1 MAVFNSKDR
10 VGKYTVCNIIKSNL
24 YTETYKVV
32 DIEDSPFFLKLF
44 LLNRLP
50 QRLVNESTGSVK
62 EIEYCRRLKHRNLAG
77 YIEDGVVDREDGSY
91 AYYVTPYFNG
101 SILSD
106 AIIQDG
112 VLNEEDATRVFR
124 GILEGLSYLHSQ
136 SPALCHN
143 DLDPSNVML
152 SASTKEPVLID
163 LGHLSERTIGNVW
176 FDTSDL
182 NPIYHANETKM
193 GVFDEQGDLFSACA
207 VLYFMLSGNSPWNME
222 LPEDKSYNEK
232 FKELWGVRKT
242 TPLNI
247 ESMPVSAKMKY
258 VLSHGLALKASERF
272 SSIADLLTVL
282 DKEEIEDEDKP
293 LREQAVPSHPKSDAE
308 HEESESESS
317 DSRSEDMEIKK
328 GGGNGFK
335 DIAGMQE
342 LKNYLHQKVIFVI
355 REKEAAAKYRLKA
368 PNGLLLYGPPGCGK
382 TYVAEK
388 FAEETGFNFMLI
400 KSSDLGSSLIHGSQE
415 KIKKLFK
422 KAEKNA
428 PIVLCFDEF
437 DALVPDRGAHGNE
450 YVASEVNEFLSQ
462 MNNCSERGI
471 FVVATSNRPDKID
484 PAILRTGRIDKQVY
498 VPLPDF
504 EARKEMFRMYLENRP
519 VEGQMDLDSYAKET
533 EGYIASDIAYIVN
546 DAAMTAAFARV
557 PITASLIHSSISNIR
572 PSLRKDSLEEYER
585 IKDKMESL
593 DRNNTRVRV
602 AGL

>member
-1 MAVFNSKDR
+1 MAVFNPSDR
-10 VGKYTVCNIIKSNL
+10 IGKYTVCNIIKSNL

-32 DIEDSPFFLKLF
+32 DIEDNPFFLKLF
-44 LLNRLP
+44 LLHQIPGRL
-50 QRLVNESTGSVK
+50 LNESTHSVK
-62 EIEYCRRLKHRNLAG
+62 EVEYCRRLKHRNIVG
-77 YIEDGVVDREDGSY
+77 YIEDATFEKEEGSY
-91 AYYVTPYFNG
+91 AYYVTNYFNG

-106 AIIQDG
+106 TICHEG
-112 VLNEEDATRVFR
+112 TLSEESATNIFR
-124 GILEGLSYLHSQ
+124 GIIEGLAYLHSQ

-152 SASTKEPVLID
+152 HATTKEPVLID
-163 LGHLSERTIGNVW
+163 LGHLSERVTGNVW

-193 GVFDEQGDLFSACA
+193 GIFDEQGDLFSACSI
-207 VLYFMLSGNSPWNME
+207 LYFMMRGEAPWNTV
-222 LPEDKSYNEK
+222 LPEDMDYNEK
-232 FKELWGVRKT
+232 FKALWGIRKT
-242 TPLNI
+242 TPLDL
-247 ESMPVSAKMKY
+247 ESLEASPKIKY
-258 VLSHGLALKASERF
+258 ILSHGLELKASDRF
-272 SSIADLLTVL
+272 KSANEILAVL
-282 DKEEIEDEDKP
+282 DKDDIEEEEKP
-293 LREQAVPSHPKSDAE
+293 IRKQSEQTPPKKD
-308 HEESESESS
+308 SESEEES
-317 DSRSEDMEIKK
+317 DHDSISGKEEMEIQQ

-342 LKNYLHQKVIFVI
+342 LKNYLQRKVIFVI
-355 REKEAAAKYRLKA
+355 KDKETAAKYRLKA

-388 FAEETGFNFMLI
+388 FAEETGFKFMLI
-400 KSSDLGSSLIHGSQE
+400 KASDIGSSLVHGSQE
-415 KIKKLFK
+415 KIKKLFQ
-422 KAEKNA
+422 KAAKNA

-437 DALVPDRGAHGNE
+437 DAVVPDRGAHGNE

-462 MNNCSERGI
+462 MNNCAERGI
-471 FVVATSNRPDKID
+471 FIVATSNRPDKID

-519 VEGQMDLDSYAKET
+519 TEGEIDLESYARAT

-557 PITASLIHSSISNIR
+557 PITSSLMQTTISSIR

-585 IKDKMESL
+585 IKEKMESL
-593 DRNNTRVRV
+593 DRKNTRVV
-602 AGL
+602 VGGL